1 MKLTSDQL
9 RKIGKAIND
18 QFVNLKSDGSEV
30 NVTLFKFDNFRISS
44 SSSSYTLRLIGIND
58 TGISSW
64 PSWIEAEVDVDTAI
78 TIPHKRTAELEFLL
92 RKSYEDYSADESQPP
107 EDSLISQLRIQV
119 AVWRLSGEFMDS
131 DSQRGLI
138 GEIMAV
144 SRATRVLGNDD
155 AILGWDETSRDLV
168 DITNGKEWGIES
180 KSRSAIS
187 KTVRVSSAAQLVRD
201 DPMLVLA
208 VTEVKADKKSGR
220 TLPEIA
226 EEQLEAI
233 SDSVPS
239 ANTEEFRK
247 KMDKIHQVFSMRD
260 YFQSKWTVGETEF
273 YEIQVGSTPDS
284 FGKSLPNGVSISGYS
299 LRLDVL
305 SPSSLEDILD

>member
-9 RKIGKAIND
+9 REIGKTINN
-18 QFVNLKSDGSEV
+18 QFVNLKSDGTEV
-30 NVTLFKFDNFRISS
+30 NVTLFDTDKFRISS
-44 SSSSYTLRLIGIND
+44 FSDHYTLKLIGID
-58 TGISSW
+58 DIGIKSW

-92 RKSYEDYSADESQPP
+92 RKSYEDYSADKSQSP

-119 AVWRLSGEFMDS
+119 KVWRMGGEFMDG

-144 SRATRVLGNDD
+144 SRATSVLGNDD
-155 AILGWDETSRDLV
+155 AIMGWDETSRDLV

-180 KSRSAIS
+180 KSRSATS
-187 KTVRVSSAAQLVRD
+187 KTVRVSSSAQLVRG
-201 DPMLVLA
+201 DPILVLA

-226 EEQLEAI
+226 EEQLETI

-247 KMDKIHQVFSMRD
+247 KMDKIHQVFSMRE

-273 YEIQVGSTPDS
+273 YEIEIDSTPDS
-284 FGKSLPNGVSISGYS
+284 FGKSIPTGVSISGYS

-305 SPSSLEDILD
+305 SPSSFEDILD